1 MDERPPRLTIGAGAL
16 AGGLAGAFVGF
27 ADGIRAALL
36 VGAGVRVTLA
46 TAVLAAAIDAALGV
60 GGGAAAELVTRAAA
74 WGRRASGPA
83 WARAVAFLLA
93 GSAAAGAAAGVVV
106 TTALRNNRFLAAGLT
121 TLAALVAAAGGV
133 VLVPLVARLLAGR
146 RARPVPSA
154 SASPAAIL
162 LAPLAA
168 ALLGAAIFIP
178 LSRTRPLA
186 GAELTRQAL
195 SAAVPA
201 ALLPWAMARLAARRS
216 PIRWRSAV
224 ALAVFG
230 YGGAAALALAY
241 NWSDHLR
248 FAPWAEIVVG
258 AAVAVATALL
268 SWTARG
274 RLPDAPGRVSLV
286 AVAFWFAAIGVVLPA
301 STLESPRKIAGAR
314 AAFVGQTLEAA
325 RGQLDFDGDGYA
337 RALGGGDCNDRDP
350 LIHPGAVDVPGD
362 GADADCDG
370 EDATDALPPPALM
383 VDLPKTVPPN
393 LHLLLVTIDTL
404 RADHIGAYGYPRL
417 TSPVI
422 DALAAEGT
430 LFENGW
436 AHAPSTRYSMPA
448 IAAGR
453 WPSAITWDESIWWP
467 RLGPDVRTTAQAL
480 HDAGYVTGG
489 LFSFNYFAP
498 ADRRGFERGM
508 DEYHAE
514 RAALHVAVN
523 GPMESR
529 GSSSRE
535 ITDDAIAFVDRHRD
549 ERFFLWVHY
558 YDPHLSYETHPEVPS
573 FGPSRIDRYDGE
585 IRFTDLHLGR
595 LVAHLRTARLW
606 DRTAVVLTG
615 DHGEGFGE
623 HGVTEHGFDLYP
635 AQTKVPFIIRVPG
648 IAPQRVRVPVG
659 HVDIAPTLLNLARG
673 AAEPAFIGRSL
684 IPDIVGPPAPDTDTR
699 AVFQEVSSE
708 RGKKRALV
716 TTVRHLV
723 WNALP
728 GDTTECYDRVR
739 DPAEEHDIWQRD
751 DDGACAALARALKRM
766 VAGLALPRGAT
777 DKLAQAVTPPGRPAP
792 PPTHPL
798 AAALG
803 DAVLV
808 RGYDIASVHVGAV
821 GAPSLPLPSP
831 PATGS
836 AGQSPS
842 RTHAIQI
849 PAGGTLDVTYHFA
862 LGKPLASGW
871 RLFFHLEGPGGY
883 RNLDHIPVDGLMPID
898 RWRPGQVLRD
908 RQRIAMPPGTPAG
921 TYTLYLGAFRGAERL
936 PVTPAALND
945 GNNRLRL
952 LSFVVSPSKGEPR
965 PGGPKGDLPASLL
978 RSDVPLGSTPPAKGS
993 RGQSPRPPPR

>member
-1 MDERPPRLTIGAGAL
+1 LAL
-16 AGGLAGAFVGF
+16 AG
-27 ADGIRAALL
+27 
-36 VGAGVRVTLA
+36 
-46 TAVLAAAIDAALGV
+46 
-60 GGGAAAELVTRAAA
+60 
-74 WGRRASGPA
+74 
-83 WARAVAFLLA
+83 
-93 GSAAAGAAAGVVV
+93 
-106 TTALRNNRFLAAGLT
+106 
-121 TLAALVAAAGGV
+121 
-133 VLVPLVARLLAGR
+133 
-146 RARPVPSA
+146 
-154 SASPAAIL
+154 PAAIL

-178 LSRTRPLA
+178 LSRTRPLV
-186 GAELTRQAL
+186 GPELTRHL
-195 SAAVPA
+195 VWAAVPA
-201 ALLPWAMARLAARRS
+201 ALLPWALVRLAAARLR
-216 PIRWRSAV
+216 IRWRWAV

-230 YGGAAALALAY
+230 YGGATAFALAY

-248 FAPWAEIVVG
+248 FAPWAEILVG
-258 AAVAVATALL
+258 AAVAAAAALL

-274 RLPDAPGRVSLV
+274 RVPDAPVRVSLV
-286 AVAFWFAAIGVVLPA
+286 AVAFWFAAIGIVLPV
-301 STLESPRKIAGAR
+301 STLEAPRKIAGAR

-350 LIHPGAVDVPGD
+350 LVHPGAVDVPGD

-370 EDATDALPPPALM
+370 EDATDALPPPARM
-383 VDLPKTVPPN
+383 ADLPHTVPPN
-393 LHLLLVTIDTL
+393 LDLLLITIDTL
-404 RADHIGAYGYPRL
+404 RADHIGVYGYPRP

-489 LFSFNYFAP
+489 LFSFSYFAP

-535 ITDDAIAFVDRHRD
+535 VTDDAIAFVDRHRD
-549 ERFFLWVHY
+549 QKFFLWVHY
-558 YDPHLSYETHPEVPS
+558 YDPHLAYETHPEIPA
-573 FGPSRIDRYDGE
+573 FGASRVDRYDGE

-595 LVAHLRTARLW
+595 LIAHLRTAGLW

-635 AQTKVPFIIRVPG
+635 AQTKVPFIVRVPG

-684 IPDIVGPPAPDTDTR
+684 IPDVIGPPAPDTDTR
-699 AVFQEVSSE
+699 AVFQEVTSE
-708 RGKKRALV
+708 RGKKRALA
-716 TTVRHLV
+716 TTTRHLV
-723 WNALP
+723 WNAVP

-751 DDGACAALARALKRM
+751 DDGACAALARSLKRM
-766 VAGLALPRGAT
+766 VAGLALPRGAA
-777 DKLAQAVTPPGRPAP
+777 DKLAQAVTPPGRAAP

-803 DAVLV
+803 DGILV
-808 RGYDIASVHVGAV
+808 RGYDVVAS
-821 GAPSLPLPSP
+821 
-831 PATGS
+831 
-836 AGQSPS
+836 
-842 RTHAIQI
+842 QI

-862 LGKPLASGW
+862 VGKPLAPGW
-871 RLFFHLEGPGGY
+871 RLFFHLEGPSGY
-883 RNLDHIPVDGLMPID
+883 RNLDHVPVDGLMPID

-908 RQRIAMPPGTPAG
+908 RQRIPMPPGTPPG
-921 TYTLYLGAFRGAERL
+921 MYTLYLGAFRGAERL

-952 LSFVVSPSKGEPR
+952 LSFVVSPSNVAPVQ
-965 PGGPKGDLPASLL
+965 GP
-978 RSDVPLGSTPPAKGS
+978 TPPVKGS
-993 RGQSPRPPPR
+993 RGQGPRSPTR